1 MGLVDTDQGKKIM
14 INIKKLMP
22 SFMLPFIRRLL
33 GKGAEAGYSR
43 FHYSQCGE
51 DIVLRQ
57 LNFAIGLPEKG
68 FYIDV
73 GAYHPF
79 EGSNTF
85 VLHQKG
91 WRGINID
98 PNPRCKP
105 LFDKYRPNDINLSC
119 GISQTGGMMKYYMLR
134 ASSMN
139 TFSKEKLES
148 LEMLNQVTQTIEV
161 ETEPLSLIIKERVPG
176 DVRIDFL
183 NIDAEGYEM
192 EVLNSIDWNYKQPKI
207 IALEQNNVF
216 SMEEVLKS
224 DAYVF
229 LNRLNYTPVAKNLV
243 TKTISTIFYVK
254 KNI

>member
-1 MGLVDTDQGKKIM
+1 MNICRERKFM
-14 INIKKLMP
+14 SNIKKLIP
-22 SFMLPFIRRLL
+22 SFMLPFIRKLL
-33 GKGAEAGYSR
+33 GKGDEAVYVRS
-43 FHYSQCGE
+43 HYSQCGE
-51 DIVLRQ
+51 DIVLTQ
-57 LNFAIGLPEKG
+57 LNFAIGLPERG

-91 WRGINID
+91 WRGVNID
-98 PNPRCKP
+98 PNPHCKP

-119 GISQTGGMMKYYMLR
+119 GISKTGGMMKYYMLDS

-139 TFSKEKLES
+139 TFSKENLES
-148 LEMLNQVTQTIEV
+148 FEMLNQVTKTIEV
-161 ETEPLSLIIKERVPG
+161 ETKPLSVIIKEHVPR
-176 DVRIDFL
+176 DATIDFL

-192 EVLNSIDWNYKQPKI
+192 EVLNSIEWNYKQPKI

-224 DAYVF
+224 DAYFF
-229 LNRLNYTPVAKNLV
+229 LNHLDYTPVSKNLV
-243 TKTISTIFYVK
+243 TKTVSTIFYIK
-254 KNI
+254 KDS